1 MRRFLEWTENL
12 AALFLLAI
20 ALLTACNVVLRYV
33 FAIQI
38 PDHFDISK
46 FLQAIALFWGIAV
59 TTYYGTHICVD
70 LVWEHL
76 GNAGRRRLDMLA
88 TSVTLALLAP
98 VAWMT
103 WVKVFT
109 SGTQPRARPHECA
122 RPSIRRA
129 GRRTPVSRDLVAFL
143 GFVAM
148 FVLMALRVPIGVAM
162 GLVGV
167 IGFGA
172 LTSWTAGV
180 NLLANV
186 PLSVLTDY
194 NLSVIPMFILMGA
207 FATHAGMSRELFRAG
222 NAWLG
227 HRTGGLALATIMAC
241 AGFAAINGSSVA
253 TAATMSQVAL
263 PEMRK
268 AGYDPG
274 VAAGVIAAG
283 GTLGIMIPPSVIFV
297 LYGVMTET
305 DITRLF
311 FAGVV
316 PGLLAI
322 LLYAV
327 VVRIIG
333 GRYPGIMPRGALHDW
348 AERFATLK
356 DLWAVLAL
364 FLFVLGGMYVGFF
377 TVTEAAGFGAVG
389 TLVIGLL
396 RRRLGVTEIRAALI
410 DTLRVSSA
418 IMMIV
423 VGAFL
428 FGYFLTITQFTQKA
442 VDFLINLPIGA
453 YGVLAIIMIG
463 YFVLGAVMDE
473 LAMILLTVPIVFPA
487 MMKLGFDP
495 VWFGVIIVMAVTFGM
510 ICPPV
515 GMNVFVINSI
525 ARDISLSRIYRG
537 TMPFIAVD
545 VVRLAILCAFPAL
558 SLWLP
563 NLLAR

>member
-1 MRRFLEWTENL
+1 
-12 AALFLLAI
+12 
-20 ALLTACNVVLRYV
+20 
-33 FAIQI
+33 
-38 PDHFDISK
+38 
-46 FLQAIALFWGIAV
+46 
-59 TTYYGTHICVD
+59 
-70 LVWEHL
+70 
-76 GNAGRRRLDMLA
+76 
-88 TSVTLALLAP
+88 
-98 VAWMT
+98 
-103 WVKVFT
+103 
-109 SGTQPRARPHECA
+109 
-122 RPSIRRA
+122 
-129 GRRTPVSRDLVAFL
+129 VSRDLVAL
-143 GFVAM
+143 VGFIAM

-167 IGFGA
+167 VGFGS
-172 LTSWTAGV
+172 LTSWQAGI

-186 PLSVLTDY
+186 PLSVLSDY

-207 FATHAGMSRELFRAG
+207 FATQAGMSTELFRAG

-227 HRTGGLALATIMAC
+227 HRTGGLALATISAC

-253 TAATMSQVAL
+253 TAAAMSQIAL
-263 PEMRK
+263 PEMRR

-274 VAAGVIAAG
+274 LAAGLVAAG

-305 DITRLF
+305 DITKLF

-316 PGLLAI
+316 PGLMAVAFYVLVVQI
-322 LLYAV
+322 LGR
-327 VVRIIG
+327 RI
-333 GRYPGIMPRGALHDW
+333 PETMPRGPVHSW
-348 AERFATLK
+348 SERLATLR
-356 DLWAVLAL
+356 DLWAVLLL
-364 FLFVLGGMYVGFF
+364 FLFVLGGMYAGFF
-377 TVTEAAGFGAVG
+377 TVTEAAGFGAIG
-389 TLVIGLL
+389 TLLIGLARGKL
-396 RRRLGVTEIRAALI
+396 DRAKIRRALI

-418 IMMIV
+418 IMLIV

-453 YGVLAIIMIG
+453 YGVLALIMVG

-525 ARDISLSRIYRG
+525 ARDIPLGRIYRG

-545 VVRLAILCAFPAL
+545 IVRLVILCAFPAL

-563 NLLAR
+563 GLLAR